1 MKKILLVDA
10 SPRINGNS
18 ESVVN
23 MLAEDLKDQE
33 VVVYKMRETKN
44 NFCLAC
50 GACQGKDTQSCVQ
63 KDDYTALLP
72 VMNEC
77 DAIVI
82 ATPIYNQQI
91 CSMAK
96 LFIERWYPFFKYDSP
111 LMSNTSKPGK
121 KGALV
126 CSFWGSPVDVTE
138 KYAEWTV
145 SGFSQMGCDK
155 TKAVLFP
162 QIPEKGAVLKND
174 EYVGKIHELAEWLA
188 E

>member
-1 MKKILLVDA
+1 M
-10 SPRINGNS
+10 
-18 ESVVN
+18 N

-50 GACQGKDTQSCVQ
+50 GACQGKDTQICVQ

-77 DAIVI
+77 NAIVI

-121 KGALV
+121 RELLYV
-126 CSFWGSPVDVTE
+126 P
-138 KYAEWTV
+138 
-145 SGFSQMGCDK
+145 SGK
-155 TKAVLFP
+155 VL
-162 QIPEKGAVLKND
+162 LM
-174 EYVGKIHELAEWLA
+174 
-188 E
+188 

>member
-10 SPRINGNS
+10 SPRLKGNS

-23 MLAEDLKDQE
+23 TLTEDLKEHE
-33 VVVYKMRETKN
+33 VIVYKMRETKN

-50 GACQGKDTQSCVQ
+50 EACQRKDTQNCVQ
-63 KDDYTALLP
+63 ADDYTNLLP
-72 VMNEC
+72 VIDKC

-91 CSMAK
+91 SSMAK
-96 LFIERWYPFFKYDSP
+96 LFIERWYPFFKYDAP
-111 LMSNTSKPGK
+111 FMSNSSKLGK

-126 CSFWGSPVDVTE
+126 CSFWGSPIDLIK

-145 SGFSQMGCDK
+145 SGFSQIGCDK

-162 QIPEKGAVLKND
+162 QIPGRGDVLKKDN
-174 EYVGKIHELAEWLA
+174 YVNEIHKLAEWLA
-188 E
+188 D